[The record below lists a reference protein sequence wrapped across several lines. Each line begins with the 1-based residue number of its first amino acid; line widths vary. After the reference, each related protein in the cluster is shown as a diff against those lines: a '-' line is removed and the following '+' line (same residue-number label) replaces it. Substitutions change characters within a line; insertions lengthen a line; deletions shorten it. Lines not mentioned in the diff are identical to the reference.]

1 MSRLYHCKGV
11 IALAKSIKL
20 TNKRLG
26 AERASL
32 QHGSKHLKVII
43 DGIMIAVV
51 SHTDK
56 DIDCLDIIR
65 KLEKL
70 V

>member
-11 IALAKSIKL
+11 IALAHKIKD

-26 AERASL
+26 SERANL
-32 QHGSKHLKVII
+32 VHGTKHLKIYI
-43 DGIMIAVV
+43 DLVMIAVV
-51 SHTDK
+51 SYKDK
-56 DIDCLDIIR
+56 DIDCLDVIR

-70 V
+70 K